1 MWDYPGT
8 PPPSVYQVTQCT
20 ALQAAERHVRHLSFT
35 YSIRGLPHVRQNGLF
50 LFIALMRMVTFM
62 MKVVHNLSV
71 WALRACSYKTKAED
85 WAAGHRPPSSSR
97 GLSWFLSCLKQGVQW
112 VQKVQKVQK
121 VQGVQEVRGIILTT
135 IFHISSLLSSASQY
149 HILITLT
156 RTRNI
161 YIR

>member
-1 MWDYPGT
+1 MT
-8 PPPSVYQVTQCT
+8 S
-20 ALQAAERHVRHLSFT
+20 
-35 YSIRGLPHVRQNGLF
+35 
-50 LFIALMRMVTFM
+50 
-62 MKVVHNLSV
+62 
-71 WALRACSYKTKAED
+71 
-85 WAAGHRPPSSSR
+85 GHRPPSSSR

-112 VQKVQKVQK
+112 VQEVQEVQEVQKVQEVQEVQKVQK